1 MLCGWNRRGALRALV
16 PSPKRWSGG
25 LSRAGQNA
33 GAWILVRT
41 AALTSALRIWCP
53 KERSLLN
60 DRSQIHGNWTG
71 RNFSWRSLIFSHFLA
86 DFSTS
91 QTEIERNRGS
101 LTCSLILQMSTY
113 TWPLR
118 KKKASDMQATG
129 KGCISAKLL
138 SLGKETLLSLA
149 PKLCIY
155 VWVCV
160 CGGRRESVFHCKCSP
175 QWFIKYLLTVKQIF
189 GDHIYCK
196 RVFQRRNGYHC

>member
-1 MLCGWNRRGALRALV
+1 MH
-16 PSPKRWSGG
+16 SPKRWSGG
-25 LSRAGQNA
+25 LSRAGQDA
-33 GAWILVRT
+33 GAWIPVRT

-71 RNFSWRSLIFSHFLA
+71 RNFSWHSLIFSHFLA

-118 KKKASDMQATG
+118 KKKASNMQATG

-138 SLGKETLLSLA
+138 SLGKETLYLWPLNYA
-149 PKLCIY
+149 LMCE
-155 VWVCV
+155 CV
-160 CGGRRESVFHCKCSP
+160 CRGRGWECVSLQMFSTMIH
-175 QWFIKYLLTVKQIF
+175 
-189 GDHIYCK
+189 
-196 RVFQRRNGYHC
+196 